1 MLTIASRIQT
11 ATRQRNAYGPL
22 ITVQGPKLRLVP
34 NLSALG
40 KKHHGGNDEWDM
52 LHGLAKSEKQSE
64 FCEHLKDRSVDMVVG
79 IGPAGCGKTFLSCA
93 HAIQGLLRNE
103 IKRIVITRPTV
114 AADENLGFLPGNLE
128 EKMYPWMVP
137 VYDCFKEYLSAQ
149 RLKEYMINEQIEVCP
164 LSFMR
169 GRTFNNSWIIADEV
183 QNSTV
188 NQMRTLLT
196 RIGKDSKI
204 ILTGDLAQCDLST
217 GNGMADFLKRYRLY
231 CDDNNPSNKIR
242 VVEFHD
248 ADVVRSDLVKTMLDV
263 YKY

>member
-1 MLTIASRIQT
+1 MLSVS
-11 ATRQRNAYGPL
+11 TRAKTTPWRSFRF
-22 ITVQGPKLRLVP
+22 PKLP
-34 NLSALG
+34 PTAAIG
-40 KKHHGGNDEWDM
+40 KKHQGGNEDWDATM
-52 LHGLAKSEKQSE
+52 LVGLAKSEKQNE
-64 FCEHLKDRSVDMVVG
+64 FCQHLRDKNVDMVVG

-114 AADENLGFLPGNLE
+114 AADENLGFLPGSLE

-137 VYDCFKEYLSAQ
+137 VYDCFKEYVSSQ
-149 RLKEYMINEQIEVCP
+149 RLKEYMLNDQIEVCP

-169 GRTFNNSWIIADEV
+169 GRTFHNAWIIADEV

-217 GNGMADFLKRYRLY
+217 GNGMADFLKRYQLY
-231 CDDNNPSNKIR
+231 CDDNNPSHRVR

-248 ADVVRSDLVKTMLDV
+248 EDVVRSDLVKTMLDV